1 MRWNDPP
8 IHEPAD
14 VLPCCRE
21 GFITAAVVITFSSEV
36 EPLQLPF
43 AVGPLQLSFAPLF
56 HGALQHQESWPALD
70 KMSPAITTTHKRHAN
85 HSQIVHMLGFG

>member
-1 MRWNDPP
+1 MTRQFMNLLMYCR
-8 IHEPAD
+8 
-14 VLPCCRE
+14 VCRE

-70 KMSPAITTTHKRHAN
+70 KMSPARTTTHNTMQNNAHA
-85 HSQIVHMLGFG
+85 